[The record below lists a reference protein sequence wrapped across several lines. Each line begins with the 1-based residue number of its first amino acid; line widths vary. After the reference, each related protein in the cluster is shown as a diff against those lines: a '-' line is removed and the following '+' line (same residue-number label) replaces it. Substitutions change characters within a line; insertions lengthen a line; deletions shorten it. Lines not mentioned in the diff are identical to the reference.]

1 MVITSIIL
9 RVLLMMVAFLWTT
22 NVSAENYLDLD
33 IGAVYSDVS
42 VSAPSP
48 IDGNFE
54 SGDTGFHIGFGAY
67 RNNDDSR
74 WVYGVKLE
82 LQDVVGSMLLSV
94 RAIDLGYLVTPSLL
108 LNGYLGAARYD
119 LTTPAYG
126 YRGGFGG
133 HYWFSNRWALTTEV
147 SYGDTLARDKLLP
160 EDNPGEGN
168 PDIFFDIVQL
178 SIYLKY
184 KF

>member
-1 MVITSIIL
+1 MVITSTFL
-9 RVLLMMVAFLWTT
+9 RIVPLMVVFLWTT
-22 NVSAENYLDLD
+22 NPRAENYIDLD
-33 IGAVYSDVS
+33 IGVVYSDVS
-42 VSAPSP
+42 VSEPSP
-48 IDGNFE
+48 IDGNFD
-54 SGDTGFHIGFGAY
+54 SGDAGYHLGVGAY

-94 RAIDLGYLVTPSLL
+94 RAIDLGYRVTPGLV

-119 LTTPAYG
+119 LTTPAF
-126 YRGGFGG
+126 GFRAGLGG
-133 HYWFSNRWALTTEV
+133 HYWFSNRWALAAEA
-147 SYGDTLARDKLLP
+147 SYGDTLARDKLVP
-160 EDNPGEGN
+160 EDNPGVGN
-168 PDIFFDIVQL
+168 PDIFFDIVQF

>member
-1 MVITSIIL
+1 MVTMATIQ
-9 RVLLMMVAFLWTT
+9 RVALLAAACLWTA
-22 NVSAENYLDLD
+22 NVCAENYIDLD
-33 IGAVYSDVS
+33 FGLAYSDVS
-42 VSAPSP
+42 VFESSP
-48 IDGNFE
+48 IDGNFD
-54 SGDTGFHIGFGAY
+54 SGDVGYHVAVGAY

-82 LQDVVGSMLLSV
+82 LQDVVGSMLLAV
-94 RAIDLGYLVTPSLL
+94 RAIDLGYQVTPNLV

-126 YRGGFGG
+126 YWLGLGG
-133 HYWFSNRWALTTEV
+133 HYWFTNRWALAAEA

-160 EDNPGEGN
+160 EENPGTGS

-178 SIYLKY
+178 SVFLKY